1 MSPTPWQ
8 LDAPLKELDEHV
20 ENAYKRVAGIV
31 GFKLGQDRMN
41 LDALSG
47 SARRIMDLNFSSDEP
62 FFMRI
67 GRSVGTAVTYRP
79 KAELSLKELAAEV
92 LGEFYSEAVGAFQ
105 DVRVRM
111 FNESSV
117 WLKSLGLEDERRK
130 SILSAAEESLLPP
143 SREDMTREALPYVK
157 QVLTPGTWACLGGFA
172 GFGLMIVTLRHPL
185 FLAIGTVSGA
195 GLSYYLARGRMRAKA
210 QTLMVRLPQDIYN
223 MLRRSLISNQTRYQE
238 IINKAA
244 D

>member
-1 MSPTPWQ
+1 MSPTQWH
-8 LDAPLKELDEHV
+8 LDDPLKEFNEHL
-20 ENAYKRVAGIV
+20 ENAYKRVAGIA

-47 SARRIMDLNFSSDEP
+47 SARHIMDLNFNSGEP

-67 GRSVGTAVTYRP
+67 GRSVGTAASYRP

-92 LGEFYSEAVGAFQ
+92 LGEFHNEAVGAFQ

-111 FNESSV
+111 FNESSA
-117 WLKSLGLEDERRK
+117 WLKSRGVDDERRQ
-130 SILSAAEESLLPP
+130 SLLSAAEESFLPP
-143 SREDMTREALPYVK
+143 SREDMTREALPYVR
-157 QVLTPGTWACLGGFA
+157 QIISPGTLACLGGLA
-172 GFGLMIVTLRHPL
+172 GFVLMIFTLRHPL
-185 FLAIGTVSGA
+185 FLAVGVAAGA
-195 GLSYYLARGRMRAKA
+195 GLTYYLARSRMRAKA
-210 QTLMVRLPQDIYN
+210 RDLMARLPQDLYN
-223 MLRRSLISNQTRYQE
+223 LLRRNLVSNQTRYQE